1 MADRKKMLL
10 AVMASGAGSH
20 IAAWRH
26 PETDAGAGVGIA
38 AHVEMA
44 RLAERGLFHMYFV
57 ADTPAA
63 RTSKLDIYSRMPI
76 FMNQLEPLT
85 LLSALAVTTRHI
97 GLGGTVS
104 ASFYEPYNLA
114 RQFASLDQISGGRSA
129 WNIVTSANDYAA
141 QNFGLDRLPPHGDR
155 YRRADEFTDIVLRL
169 WDSWEDDA
177 FIRDKESGYSFDPRK
192 QHAVHHEGPYFKIH
206 GALNVQR
213 SPQGRPVIIQAGAS
227 EAGMDFAAKV
237 AELIFGAN
245 ETPAE
250 SKAFYDQLKARVGK
264 FGRSPEALRL
274 LAGMP
279 VILGESEQ
287 EAEDKY
293 QTLQAL
299 IHPDV
304 GRARLSMDLEA
315 DLSGLPL
322 DEPVP
327 EELIP
332 ASANFHKKFYDN
344 IVNMIRIEKL
354 TLRQMYLRY
363 ERGRRTL
370 RGTPAQIADAL
381 EEWHAAGACD
391 GFMMMFPM
399 LKDGLG
405 IFVDQVVPELQ
416 RRGLLRTGQDG
427 VTLRDQLGFARP
439 PHPAA
444 RAAPERA
451 AE

>member
-1 MADRKKMLL
+1 MAADRMMVL

-20 IAAWRH
+20 VAAWLH
-26 PETDAGAGVGIA
+26 PENDSRAAVSIRHHIA
-38 AHVEMA
+38 MA
-44 RLAERGLFHMYFV
+44 QLAERGLFHLYFV

-63 RTSKLDIYSRMPI
+63 RTGQLDLYSRMPI

-85 LLSALAVTTRHI
+85 LLAGLAVATQHI
-97 GLGGTVS
+97 GLGATVS
-104 ASFYEPYNLA
+104 TSFFEPYNLA
-114 RQFASLDQISGGRSA
+114 RQFASIDHMSGGRAA
-129 WNIVTSANDYAA
+129 WNIVTSANDFAA
-141 QNFGLDRLPPHGDR
+141 RNFGLDRLPPHGDR
-155 YRRADEFTDIVLRL
+155 YKRAAEFTDIVRKL

-177 FIRDKESGYSFDPRK
+177 FVRDRESGRFFDPAK
-192 QHAVHHEGPYFKIH
+192 QQVVDHDGPYFKLH
-206 GALNVQR
+206 GALNIER
-213 SPQGRPVIIQAGAS
+213 SPQGRPVLIQAGAS
-227 EAGMDFAAKV
+227 NTGMDFAASV

-250 SKAFYDQLKARVGK
+250 SRRFYDTLKARLGK
-264 FGRSPEALRL
+264 FGRSPAELRL

-279 VILGESEQ
+279 VILGDSAQ

-304 GRARLSMDLEA
+304 GRLRLGMDLEA

-327 EELIP
+327 ESLIP
-332 ASANFHKKFYDN
+332 SSANLHKKFYDT
-344 IVNMIRIEKL
+344 IVAMIREEKL

-363 ERGRRTL
+363 ERGRRTI
-370 RGTPAQIADAL
+370 RGTPLQVADAL
-381 EEWHAAGACD
+381 EEWFGAGACD

-399 LKDGLG
+399 MEDGLSR
-405 IFVDQVVPELQ
+405 FVAGVVPELQ
-416 RRGLLRTGQDG
+416 RRGLLRTAQQEG
-427 VTLRDQLGFARP
+427 TLRDALGFRRP
-439 PHPAA
+439 PHP
-444 RAAPERA
+444 RAAVLHDAA

>member
-1 MADRKKMLL
+1 MNREKMLL

-20 IAAWRH
+20 IAAWMH
-26 PETDAGAGVGIA
+26 PETNSRAGLSIES
-38 AHVEMA
+38 HMA
-44 RLAERGLFHMYFV
+44 MAQLAERGLFHMYFV

-63 RTSKLDIYSRMPI
+63 RTTKLDFYSRMPI

-114 RQFASLDQISGGRSA
+114 RQFASIDHMSHGRVA

-141 QNFGLDRLPPHGDR
+141 QNFGLDKLPPHGDR
-155 YRRADEFTDIVLRL
+155 YKRAEEFTDIVLKL

-177 FIRDKESGYSFDPRK
+177 FGRDRETGRFFDPAK
-192 QHAVHHEGPYFKIH
+192 QHVVDHDGPYFRIH
-206 GALNVQR
+206 GALNIER

-227 EAGMDFAAKV
+227 DTGMDFAAKV
-237 AELIFGAN
+237 AEVVFGAN

-250 SKAFYDQLKARVGK
+250 SRAFYEQLKSRLPK
-264 FGRSPEALRL
+264 FNRAPNDMRL

-279 VILGESEQ
+279 VVIGESEQ

-315 DLSGLPL
+315 DLSGLPI

-344 IVNMIRIEKL
+344 IVNMIRVEKL
-354 TLRQMYLRY
+354 TLREMYLRY
-363 ERGRRTL
+363 ERGRRTI
-370 RGTPAQIADAL
+370 RGTPIQIADAL

-399 LKDGLG
+399 MQDGLTH
-405 IFVDQVVPELQ
+405 FVEGVVPELQ
-416 RRGLLRTGQDG
+416 RRGLLRDAQDG
-427 VTLRDQLGFARP
+427 VTLRDSLGIPRP
-439 PHPAA
+439 PHPATL
-444 RAAPERA
+444 A

>member
-1 MADRKKMLL
+1 MAADGRMYL

-20 IAAWRH
+20 IAAWMH
-26 PETDAGAGVGIA
+26 PETDARAGISIA
-38 AHVEMA
+38 RHTAMA
-44 RLAERGLFHMYFV
+44 QLAERGLFHMYFI

-63 RTSKLDIYSRMPI
+63 RTTKLDLYSRMPI
-76 FMNQLEPLT
+76 FMNQLEPIT
-85 LLSALAVTTRHI
+85 LMAALAATTRHI

-114 RQFASLDQISGGRSA
+114 RQFASIDHISGGRVA

-141 QNFGLDRLPPHGDR
+141 QNFGLDKLPPHGDR
-155 YRRADEFTDIVLRL
+155 YKRAAEFTDIVLKL

-177 FIRDKESGYSFDPRK
+177 FTRDKASGLFFDPAK
-192 QHAVHHEGPYFKIH
+192 QHVVDHDGPYFKIH
-206 GALNVQR
+206 GALNVER

-227 EAGMDFAAKV
+227 DTGMDFAASV
-237 AELIFGAN
+237 AEVIFGAN
-245 ETPAE
+245 ETPEE
-250 SKAFYDQLKARVGK
+250 SRRFYDQLKDRLPK
-264 FGRSPEALRL
+264 FGRARDSLRL

-279 VILGESEQ
+279 VILGDSAQ

-299 IHPDV
+299 IHPVV
-304 GRARLSMDLEA
+304 GRGRLGMDLEA
-315 DLSGLPL
+315 DLSQLPL

-332 ASANFHKKFYDN
+332 KSANFHKKFYDN
-344 IVNMIRIEKL
+344 IVSMIRVEKL

-363 ERGRRTL
+363 ERGRRTI
-370 RGTPAQIADAL
+370 RGTPLQVADAL
-381 EEWHAAGACD
+381 EEWYRAGACD

-399 LKDGLG
+399 MEDGLTR
-405 IFVDQVVPELQ
+405 FVDSVTPELQ
-416 RRGLLRTGQDG
+416 RRGLLRRTQTEG
-427 VTLRDQLGFARP
+427 TMRDALGLQRP
-439 PHPAA
+439 PHPATLTK
-444 RAAPERA
+444 A

>member
-1 MADRKKMLL
+1 MVDRRNMLL
-10 AVMASGAGSH
+10 AVMASGPGSH

-26 PETDAGAGVGIA
+26 PENNAAGGVSIA
-38 AHVEMA
+38 HHAEMA
-44 RLAERGLFHMYFV
+44 QLAERGLFHMYFV

-63 RTSKLDIYSRMPI
+63 RTNKLDMYSRMPI

-85 LLSALAVTTRHI
+85 LLSALSMVTKHI

-114 RQFASLDQISGGRSA
+114 RQFASLDMISGGRSA

-141 QNFGLDRLPPHGDR
+141 QNFGLDKLPPHGDR
-155 YRRADEFTDIVLRL
+155 YKRAAEFTEIVLKL
-169 WDSWEDDA
+169 WDSWEDGA
-177 FIRDKESGYSFDPRK
+177 FIRDKESGYFFDPAK

-206 GALNVQR
+206 GALNVER

-227 EAGMDFAAKV
+227 DAGMDFAASS

-245 ETPAE
+245 ETAAE
-250 SKAFYDQLKARVGK
+250 SKAFYDQLKSRLPK
-264 FGRSPEALRL
+264 FGRSPDALRL

-279 VILGESEQ
+279 TIIGESEQ

-293 QTLQAL
+293 QQLQAL

-304 GRARLSMDLEA
+304 GRARLGMDLEA

-322 DEPVP
+322 DAPVP

-332 ASANFHKKFYDN
+332 PTANFHKKFYDN
-344 IVNMIRIEKL
+344 IVHMIRVEKL

-363 ERGRRTL
+363 ERGRRTI
-370 RGTPAQIADAL
+370 RGTPVQIADIL
-381 EEWHAAGACD
+381 EEWQSAGACD

-405 IFVDQVVPELQ
+405 LFVEKVVPELQ
-416 RRGLLRTGQDG
+416 RRGLMRREQDG
-427 VTLRDQLGFARP
+427 VTLRDNLGFPRP

-444 RAAPERA
+444 VQAPGQA

>member
-1 MADRKKMLL
+1 MVDRRNMLL

-26 PETDAGAGVGIA
+26 PEADAGAGVSIA
-38 AHVEMA
+38 AHLEMA
-44 RLAERGLFHMYFV
+44 QLAERGLFHMYFV

-63 RTSKLDIYSRMPI
+63 RTSRLDMYSRMPI
-76 FMNQLEPLT
+76 FMNQLEPVT

-129 WNIVTSANDYAA
+129 WNIVTSANDFAA
-141 QNFGLDRLPPHGDR
+141 QNFGLDKLPAHGDR
-155 YRRADEFTDIVLRL
+155 YRRAEEFTDIVLRL

-177 FIRDKESGYSFDPRK
+177 FIRDKESGFSFDVTK
-192 QHAVHHEGPYFKIH
+192 QHPVHHDGAFFKLH

-227 EAGMDFAAKV
+227 DTGMDFAARF
-237 AELIFGAN
+237 AELVFGAN
-245 ETPAE
+245 ETAAE
-250 SKAFYDQLKARVGK
+250 SKAFYDQLKARLEK
-264 FGRSPEALRL
+264 FGRSAEEVRL

-279 VILGESEQ
+279 VVLGESKQ

-304 GRARLSMDLEA
+304 GRARLGMDLEA

-344 IVNMIRIEKL
+344 IVQMIRVEKL

-370 RGTPAQIADAL
+370 RGSPAQIADTL

-391 GFMMMFPM
+391 GFMMMFPLM
-399 LKDGLG
+399 KDGLG
-405 IFVDQVVPELQ
+405 LFVDQVVPELQ
-416 RRGLLRTGQDG
+416 RRGLMRKAQDG
-427 VTLRDQLGFARP
+427 VTLRDQVGFPRP

-444 RAAPERA
+444 RGAPERA
-451 AE
+451 AG